1 VHDTGD
7 GASPSAGARRM
18 RGAAMMGNRGKE
30 AKEEDKAWGK
40 KLKESDM

>member
-1 VHDTGD
+1 
-7 GASPSAGARRM
+7 M
-18 RGAAMMGNRGKE
+18 RGAAMMDNRGKE